1 MYISYVCIYNSMN
14 HWELLVFMLC
24 NPPRYNMELW
34 FPHPRHTARCSW
46 ANSPWHCVQ
55 RPRSPPD
62 SWPLWRCRCKELHT
76 QLHLS
81 HRWLEYTH
89 FLFAG
94 IIQCQIFGPKSDQP
108 KLAIP
113 AWTTL
118 AASASFKQL
127 CNCAPRFFFW
137 QHVFVRVSAHSRNRH
152 WILRHPFSWGCREC
166 RITKPHQDMEWFW
179 YLNP

>member
-137 QHVFVRVSAHSRNRH
+137 QHVDPCGF
-152 WILRHPFSWGCREC
+152 LRTAETGTGGFCDTHFRGDAGNAASQSH
-166 RITKPHQDMEWFW
+166 TKIWNDFGI
-179 YLNP
+179 